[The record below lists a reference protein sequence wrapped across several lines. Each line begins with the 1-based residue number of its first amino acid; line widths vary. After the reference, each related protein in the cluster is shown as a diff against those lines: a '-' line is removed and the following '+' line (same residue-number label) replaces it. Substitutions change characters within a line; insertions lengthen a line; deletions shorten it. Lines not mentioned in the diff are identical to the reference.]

1 MKNNTQQ
8 PNIKKAVFEY
18 GPIFVFFVVYWH
30 AGLFPATA
38 SIIIT
43 TTISVIF
50 LYVSERKVPAVP
62 LFTAIIVGVFGGLT
76 LWLQD
81 ETFIKMKPTI
91 IQVLFGLILLIGKRM
106 NKLFIKSLMGHSLK
120 MSNLGWE
127 ILTQRL
133 SLFFFG
139 VAFLNE
145 LVWRTQTTDLWV
157 NFKVFGITGLTLIFF
172 LSQIT
177 VFKKYSQN
185 DIFGK

>member
-1 MKNNTQQ
+1 
-8 PNIKKAVFEY
+8 
-18 GPIFVFFVVYWH
+18 
-30 AGLFPATA
+30 
-38 SIIIT
+38 
-43 TTISVIF
+43 
-50 LYVSERKVPAVP
+50 
-62 LFTAIIVGVFGGLT
+62 
-76 LWLQD
+76 
-81 ETFIKMKPTI
+81 
-91 IQVLFGLILLIGKRM
+91 
-106 NKLFIKSLMGHSLK
+106 MGHSLK